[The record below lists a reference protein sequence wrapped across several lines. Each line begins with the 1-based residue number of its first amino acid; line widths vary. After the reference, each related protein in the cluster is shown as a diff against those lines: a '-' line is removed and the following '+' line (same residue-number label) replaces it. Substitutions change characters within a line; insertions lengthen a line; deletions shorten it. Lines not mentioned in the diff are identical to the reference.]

1 MDKIYI
7 SIISTLIIIIIS
19 ISIYILIKTGFY
31 NSIIKELQSE
41 NKYLLSQISSAES
54 LIDFQNAMYEQQ
66 EQLQSQYD
74 EQQSRLQQQ
83 STDETK

>member
-41 NKYLLSQISSAES
+41 NICFLK
-54 LIDFQNAMYEQQ
+54 
-66 EQLQSQYD
+66 
-74 EQQSRLQQQ
+74 
-83 STDETK
+83 